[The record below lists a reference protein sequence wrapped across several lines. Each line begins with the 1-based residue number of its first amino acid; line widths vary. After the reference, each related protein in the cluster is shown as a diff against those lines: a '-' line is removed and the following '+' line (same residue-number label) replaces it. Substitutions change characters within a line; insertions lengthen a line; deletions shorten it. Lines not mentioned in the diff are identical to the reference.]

1 MQVFELVDPELSVRW
16 TQRDGDR
23 VSKVAFFGEVRG
35 SARSILTAERIA
47 LNFMQRM
54 SGIATA
60 TRDMVEAVQARSPKH
75 LTPCLQSRRP
85 ALYWRLFGL

>member
-1 MQVFELVDPELSVRW
+1 MVDPELSVQW

-23 VSKVAFFGEVRG
+23 VSKGAFFGEVCG

-60 TRDMVEAVQARSPKH
+60 TREMVEAVQVTALH
-75 LTPCLQSRRP
+75 NLTPHLKTAPPAKLRRLLGLQ
-85 ALYWRLFGL
+85 